1 MKYKTIIKSEI
12 FLKII
17 DEAINENIT
26 IFMQTNIKRTNLI
39 SIPVANNRWEM
50 WSVPPVVGDILFLIL
65 KINTV
70 IKSKTGIVKNKNTGA
85 KKLYRIWLPSG
96 FQSNRILINP
106 KTNPINKLPESPI

>member
-39 SIPVANNRWEM
+39 SIPVANNR
-50 WSVPPVVGDILFLIL
+50 
-65 KINTV
+65 
-70 IKSKTGIVKNKNTGA
+70 
-85 KKLYRIWLPSG
+85 
-96 FQSNRILINP
+96 
-106 KTNPINKLPESPI
+106 